1 MYVCVVRATITVFI
15 FSFWSLHRT
24 IILASHATRLRKRS
38 SPAKELGRIRA
49 TRARPHG
56 SYNATSVRPRVHV
69 EVHGRAPRHVMVR
82 HVIHELSVS
91 FKLDVSP
98 VQFVVGAESVFG
110 LRAVR
115 TRYSSPLQLSEELP
129 DQVEEGNVICTFE
142 LTRRLPVHDEF
153 TRQLPVHVE
162 RHKTFA
168 RHVLRSFKE
177 IPPIAWRAL
186 RRRSIQIW
194 HMPRQMLELR
204 RRNLKRWGRHR
215 RILNIA
221 PRRGGGI
228 DPRSLNIAPRRG
240 WGIGARSGCGIGARS
255 G

>member
-1 MYVCVVRATITVFI
+1 MYVCVVRATINVFI

-153 TRQLPVHVE
+153 TRQLPVHIE
-162 RHKTFA
+162 RQINVVF
-168 RHVLRSFKE
+168 
-177 IPPIAWRAL
+177 
-186 RRRSIQIW
+186 RRSKEVL
-194 HMPRQMLELR
+194 PR
-204 RRNLKRWGRHR
+204 KAWGEFQTRSLSLWGIHR

-221 PRRGGGI
+221 PRRGWGI
-228 DPRSLNIAPRRG
+228 DPRSLNIVPRRG
-240 WGIGARSGCGIGARS
+240 WGIGARSGWGIHLATKRP
-255 G
+255 